1 MKRYFTLLILSC
13 ITLLSYGQTM
23 DDVFKTM
30 PNDFLPAFSEADKTM
45 LLVDS
50 SLSVIPYALGEIE
63 RLAYSDTFLSIKTS
77 EVGTMQIKI
86 LPLINNTQI
95 IVLIKTVCSGV
106 CDSDIRFFTNE
117 WKEIDKKS
125 ILPTITPQVFF
136 DQKELNTPGFKWT
149 VSQIDMFPLQFQFKN
164 GSNNLQV
171 KFDIANHLSALDF
184 AKIEPYLV
192 KETIDLLW
200 NKSMFV
206 Y

>member
-184 AKIEPYLV
+184 AKIEPFLV

>member
-136 DQKELNTPGFKWT
+136 DQKELNTPEFKWT
-149 VSQIDMFPLQFQFKN
+149 VSQIDMFPLEFQFKN

-184 AKIEPYLV
+184 AKIEPFLV

>member
-136 DQKELNTPGFKWT
+136 DQKELNTPEFKWT
-149 VSQIDMFPLQFQFKN
+149 VSQIDMFPLEFQFKN

-171 KFDIANHLSALDF
+171 KFDIANHLAALDF
-184 AKIEPYLV
+184 AKIEPFLV